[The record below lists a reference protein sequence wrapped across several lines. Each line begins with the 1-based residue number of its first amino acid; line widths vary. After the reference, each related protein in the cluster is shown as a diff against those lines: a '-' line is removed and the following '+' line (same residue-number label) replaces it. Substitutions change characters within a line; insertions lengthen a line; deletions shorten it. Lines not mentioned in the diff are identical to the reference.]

1 VFFAE
6 MNRYGKDLLQ
16 ILLRESI
23 QSSFGKYISSN
34 IQAID
39 FSAMPVKLTYTYRV
53 PEALCYKTESSS
65 LSNQVEKSGKAV
77 SQLRFAT
84 SGILAVLDELS
95 TYPIVLEDR
104 KYRAGVSVDLITEV
118 FSSPLGGEEV
128 YIVTRTDKIGKV
140 LGFCTMEMLNKQGEL
155 LARGKHVKYLPLG
168 AHLDIVAMSPLFPV
182 AIALYNRFRAKTF
195 QTPIDTIFNLS
206 KIAKPLDSDILEGE
220 YIYKR
225 LKLVRNRDLEERR
238 YFLEKQPDNHPFEKN
253 DFELF
258 NYKVE
263 KHMMNFLGALH
274 GGGLATVVEEAARA
288 YLETKHNSKG
298 LRNVLKLKSLDIRW
312 LSAFKVCFFSFL
324 LTVIFDFL

>member
-1 VFFAE
+1 

-23 QSSFGKYISSN
+23 KSSFGKYISSN
-34 IQAID
+34 IRAID
-39 FSAMPVKLTYTYRV
+39 FSAMPDKLTYTYRV
-53 PEALCYKTESSS
+53 PEALCYKTDS
-65 LSNQVEKSGKAV
+65 LSLNNQIEKSEKAV

-95 TYPIVLEDR
+95 TYPIVLEDK
-104 KYRAGVSVDLITEV
+104 KYRAGVSVDLVTEV
-118 FSSPLGGEEV
+118 YASPVGGEEV

-182 AIALYNRFRAKTF
+182 LITLYNRFRAKTF

-206 KIAKPLDSDILEGE
+206 KTSKPLDHDILEGE
-220 YIYKR
+220 YIYNR
-225 LKLVRNRDLEERR
+225 LKLTRNSQLEDRR
-238 YFLEKQPDNHPFEKN
+238 YFVEKQPDNHPFEKD
-253 DFELF
+253 DFQLF

-263 KHMMNFLGALH
+263 KHMTNFLGALH
-274 GGGLATVVEEAARA
+274 GGGLATVAEEAARQ
-288 YLETKHNSKG
+288 YKETKHISSD
-298 LRNVLKLKSLDIRW
+298 LRKVLKLKSLDIRW
-312 LSAFKVCFFSFL
+312 LSAFKVSFSFL
-324 LTVIFDFL
+324 FPSFVFIS